1 MSLHAEHA
9 PRPVTLAWLDAEE
22 AIIVRW
28 PGIEGPPG
36 DPVPERSA
44 RTCRPAIARRATS
57 GMTHGCGQAVAASRT
72 TAWITGAS
80 SSWRRFSTAWPPGS
94 HPTTTSCCL
103 ARARCASGLPPSSGR
118 AIPGRGARDRLI
130 LGPPAG

>member
-1 MSLHAEHA
+1 MPLHAEHA

-22 AIIVRW
+22 AIILRW

-36 DPVPERSA
+36 DPAPERL
-44 RTCRPAIARRATS
+44 S
-57 GMTHGCGQAVAASRT
+57 GV
-72 TAWITGAS
+72 S
-80 SSWRRFSTAWPPGS
+80 SSWRRFSTASPPGS

-118 AIPGRGARDRLI
+118 AIPGRGARDRSI
-130 LGPPAG
+130 PGPPAG